1 MSEKKTS
8 KGHILKIQGT
18 SKLNAIFFV
27 KFRYAENHAV
37 YGLVL
42 VSACVTDLEDPNEK
56 ASGKMVPLLSF
67 TKMDITLIA
76 VLFLN

>member
-8 KGHILKIQGT
+8 KGHILKIQGI

-42 VSACVTDLEDPNEK
+42 VSACVTDLGDPNEK
-56 ASGKMVPLLSF
+56 ASGKMVPLLSLQKW
-67 TKMDITLIA
+67 TSL
-76 VLFLN
+76 